1 MKKIF
6 IVLILI
12 MSVILTG
19 CTDNSAT
26 ERFGSK
32 DIKEIVYDY
41 SVEETTDQLVYI
53 TPSQLVIKD
62 IDDKEISYDVP
73 KGEFLVSIAPFINQ
87 THPCATHY
95 IVGCQGELD
104 NQDFD
109 FYIED
114 IDGNVVYD
122 ETRNSGAN
130 GFIDIWL
137 PSDQEY
143 NVLISYEDKKVGSR
157 ISTFKDDDTCITT
170 MQLT

>member
-6 IVLILI
+6 IVLILMI
-12 MSVILTG
+12 LVILTG
-19 CTDNSAT
+19 CTDSSAI

-53 TPSQLVIKD
+53 TPSRLVIKD
-62 IDDKEISYDVP
+62 IDDKEISYNVP

-87 THPCATHY
+87 THTCATHY

-109 FYIED
+109 IYIED
-114 IDGNVVYD
+114 LSGNVVYD

-130 GFIDIWL
+130 GFVDIWL
-137 PSDQEY
+137 PSDQMY
-143 NVLISYEDKKVGSR
+143 NILISYDGKIAGSR
-157 ISTFKDDDTCITT
+157 ISTFEDDNTCITT
-170 MQLT
+170 MQLS

>member
-1 MKKIF
+1 MKNIF

-12 MSVILTG
+12 MTVILTG
-19 CTDNSAT
+19 CSDSSAT

-32 DIKEIVYDY
+32 DIKEIIYDY

-53 TPSQLVIKD
+53 TPTQLVIKD

-104 NQDFD
+104 NQDLD

-114 IDGNVVYD
+114 MDGNLVYD
-122 ETRNSGAN
+122 E
-130 GFIDIWL
+130 
-137 PSDQEY
+137 
-143 NVLISYEDKKVGSR
+143 
-157 ISTFKDDDTCITT
+157 
-170 MQLT
+170 